1 MKARVAGLS
10 SVIAIAV
17 AGLLLA
23 AAPSAMAAP
32 ANDNF
37 ASAQVVGPALP
48 VSVPASNIG
57 ATAEPAEQP
66 IYGNAVSSSIWFKWT
81 AAPAT
86 AGQVVVNL
94 CGSGF
99 TGDEFPFEKFAVRTS
114 FGQVVPVME
123 MAGECSA
130 RFQAVNGTPY
140 YIQVDYGTDQGDFTF
155 RMRKLAPPANDN
167 WSGRQVIGPALP
179 VTLNTTNVD
188 STWEVGEPATLGGTN
203 SSRSVWYSW
212 TAPANGRIALD
223 VCESTRVV
231 GAQNKRVV
239 IYTGNSLGTLVQF
252 AVPDS
257 DCEINFLATAGVNYT
272 IAFSGY
278 IVGEMNFVLSLVNA
292 PPPTNDNFAAATVV
306 GPGLPISLAGDN
318 DFSTAE
324 VGEPQHTGIG
334 NAYHSNWY
342 SWTPAANMRVRI
354 SACSKNYEA
363 ARVGVYTGA
372 AVNALTQVAEKP
384 GFAPHCRVALNAVAG
399 TTYRIAAAG
408 GPQENAHGAY
418 TLDIHTENLPAN
430 DSFANAQV
438 IGPDLPATINGTT
451 VDATVEEDEPST
463 DPYGGNRNPSVWY
476 RWTAPSD
483 DPMIFSACSTGP
495 ETPVIATF
503 SGTVIGDLEHID
515 SDDKGCR
522 DGSKGG
528 RLAIA
533 PVAGQVY
540 YVLIES
546 SSEDYDT
553 AFTLSAIGLKEEAI
567 TPPVAKFNLKKA
579 IAKCKKIKGTSRKA
593 KKKRA
598 NCIKAAKKKA
608 AIIKCKKLT
617 SASAEA
623 KCIKAAQK
631 KFR

>member
-10 SVIAIAV
+10 SVIAVAI

-37 ASAQVVGPALP
+37 AAAQTVGPALP
-48 VSVPASNIG
+48 VSVAASNVG
-57 ATAEPAEQP
+57 ATAQVGEPD
-66 IYGNAVSSSIWFKWT
+66 IYSNDVISSVWFKWT
-81 AAPAT
+81 AGPAT

-114 FGQVVPVME
+114 FAGAAVME
-123 MAGECSA
+123 MAGECSS
-130 RFQAVNGTPY
+130 RFLAVNGTTY

-155 RMRKLAPPANDN
+155 KMRKLAPPANDN
-167 WSGRQVIGPALP
+167 WAARQIIGPALP
-179 VTLNTTNVD
+179 VTLNTTNSD
-188 STWEVGEPATLGGTN
+188 STWEAGEPATLGGSG

-212 TAPANGRIALD
+212 TAPANGRVALD
-223 VCESTRVV
+223 VCEDTPIV
-231 GAQNKRVV
+231 GASNKRVV
-239 IYTGNSLGTLVQF
+239 VYTGNSLGTLLQY

-278 IVGEMNFVLSLVNA
+278 ISGEMNFALKLINA
-292 PPPTNDNFAAATVV
+292 PPPTNDNFASAQVV
-306 GPGLPISLAGDN
+306 GPGLPVSLAGNN
-318 DFSTAE
+318 DFATAQA
-324 VGEPQHTGIG
+324 GEPQHTGVG
-334 NAYHSNWY
+334 APFHSNWY
-342 SWTPAANMRVRI
+342 SWTPATNTRVRI
-354 SACSKNYEA
+354 SACSKTFDA

-372 AVNALTQVAEKP
+372 AVAALTQVAELP
-384 GFAPHCRVALNAVAG
+384 GFAPHCRVTLNAVAG

-408 GPQENAHGAY
+408 GSQENAHGEY
-418 TLDIHTENLPAN
+418 VLDIHAESLPGN
-430 DSFANAQV
+430 DNFANAQV

-451 VDATVEEDEPST
+451 VDATVEDDEPST
-463 DPYGGNRNPSVWY
+463 DPYGGQRNPSVWY

-483 DPMIFSACSTGP
+483 DPIIFQACSTGP

-503 SGTVIGDLEHID
+503 SGTVLSELEHID
-515 SDDKGCR
+515 SDAGGCR
-522 DGSKGG
+522 DGSNGG

-533 PVAGQVY
+533 PVAGQSY
-540 YVLIES
+540 YVLVES
-546 SSEDYDT
+546 KNEDYDT
-553 AFTLSAIGLKEEAI
+553 AFTLSAIGLKEEEI
-567 TPPVAKFNLKKA
+567 TPPVPAFNLKKA

>member
-1 MKARVAGLS
+1 VAGLIS
-10 SVIAIAV
+10 ATAIIAT
-17 AGLLLA
+17 GLMLA
-23 AAPSAMAAP
+23 ASPAMAAP

-37 ASAQVVGPALP
+37 ASAQVIGPALP
-48 VSVPASNIG
+48 VNVPASNVG
-57 ATAEPAEQP
+57 ATAEVGEPD
-66 IYGNAVSSSIWFKWT
+66 IYSNDVTSSVWFRWT
-81 AAPAT
+81 APSAAK
-86 AGQVVVNL
+86 VVVDL
-94 CGSGF
+94 CNNGF
-99 TGDEFPFEKFAVRTS
+99 TGDEFPFEKFAVRTDFNS
-114 FGQVVPVME
+114 GPGLKME
-123 MAGECSA
+123 PAGECSA
-130 RFQAVNGTPY
+130 RFTPVASTIY
-140 YIQVDYGTDQGDFTF
+140 YIQVDYGSDQGTF
-155 RMRKLAPPANDN
+155 NFKLRPLAPPANDN
-167 WSGRQVIGPALP
+167 FTSAKVIGPALP
-179 VTLNTTNVD
+179 VSLNTTNGD
-188 STWEVGEPATLGGTN
+188 SSWEANEPATLGGSS

-212 TAPANGRIALD
+212 TAPSTGRVALD
-223 VCESTRVV
+223 VCESTPIV
-231 GAQNKRVV
+231 GASNKRVV
-239 IYTGNSLGTLVQF
+239 VYTGGPLITNLVQY

-257 DCEINFLATAGVNYT
+257 DCEINFLANVGVKYT

-278 IVGEMNFVLSLVNA
+278 ISGEMNFVLNLINA

-306 GPGLPISLAGDN
+306 GPGLPISLAGNN

-342 SWTPAANMRVRI
+342 SWTPAANTRVRI
-354 SACSKNYEA
+354 SACSKTFDA

-623 KCIKAAQK
+623 KCIKTAKK

>member
-10 SVIAIAV
+10 SVIAIAI
-17 AGLLLA
+17 AGLVLA

-37 ASAQVVGPALP
+37 ASAQVIGPGLP
-48 VSVPASNIG
+48 VTVAASNVG

-81 AAPAT
+81 APSAAK
-86 AGQVVVNL
+86 VVVDL
-94 CGSGF
+94 CNNGF

-114 FGQVVPVME
+114 FGQVVPIME

-130 RFQAVNGTPY
+130 RFTPLAATVY
-140 YIQVDYGTDQGDFTF
+140 YIQVDYGTDQGTF
-155 RMRKLAPPANDN
+155 NFKLRPLTPPANDN
-167 WSGRQVIGPALP
+167 YASRQVIGPALP
-179 VTLNTTNVD
+179 VTLNTTNAD
-188 STWEVGEPATLGGTN
+188 SSWEANEPATLGG
-203 SSRSVWYSW
+203 SSASRSVWYSW
-212 TAPANGRIALD
+212 TAPANGRVALD
-223 VCESTRVV
+223 VCDDTPIV
-231 GAQNKRVV
+231 GASNKRVV
-239 IYTGNSLGTLVQF
+239 VYTGGPLITNLVQY

-278 IVGEMNFVLSLVNA
+278 ISGEMNFVLKLVNA
-292 PPPTNDNFAAATVV
+292 PPPTNDNFASAQVV
-306 GPGLPISLAGDN
+306 GPGLPVTVSGNN
-318 DFSTAE
+318 DFATKE
-324 VGEPQHTGIG
+324 VSEPQHA
-334 NAYHSNWY
+334 NAGPPYHSLWY
-342 SWTPAANMRVRI
+342 SWTPSANTRVRI
-354 SACSKNYEA
+354 SACSKTFDA

-372 AVNALTQVAEKP
+372 TLATLTQVAELP
-384 GFAPHCRVALNAVAG
+384 GFSPHCRVALNAIAG

-408 GPQENAHGAY
+408 GPQENAHGEF
-418 TLDIHTENLPAN
+418 TLDIHAESLPGN
-430 DSFANAQV
+430 DNFANAGV
-438 IGPDLPATINGTT
+438 IGPALPATINGTT
-451 VDATVEEDEPST
+451 VDATVEDDEPST
-463 DPYGGNRNPSVWY
+463 DPYGGQRNPSVWY

-483 DPMIFSACSTGP
+483 DPMIFQACSTGP
-495 ETPVIATF
+495 ETPVLAAF
-503 SGTVIGDLEHID
+503 SGTVLSELEHID
-515 SDDKGCR
+515 SDAGGCP

-533 PVAGQVY
+533 PVSGQTY
-540 YVLIES
+540 YVLVES
-546 SSEDYDT
+546 KDEDYDT
-553 AFTLSAIGLKEEAI
+553 PFTLSAIGPKKEVI
-567 TPPVAKFNLKKA
+567 TPPATFNLKKA

-623 KCIKAAQK
+623 KCIKAAKK

>member
-1 MKARVAGLS
+1 MARVAGLS
-10 SVIAIAV
+10 SVIAIAI
-17 AGLLLA
+17 AGLALA

-48 VSVPASNIG
+48 VSVAASNIG
-57 ATAEPAEQP
+57 ATAQAGEPD
-66 IYGNAVSSSIWFKWT
+66 IYSNDVTSSVWFKWT
-81 AAPAT
+81 AGPAT

-99 TGDEFPFEKFAVRTS
+99 TGDDFPFEKFAVRKDFNTPA
-114 FGQVVPVME
+114 QLVME

-130 RFQAVNGTPY
+130 RFLAVNGQTY

-155 RMRKLAPPANDN
+155 RMRKLTPPANDN
-167 WSGRQVIGPALP
+167 WAGRQIIGPALP
-179 VTLNTTNVD
+179 VTLNTTNSD
-188 STWEVGEPATLGGTN
+188 STHEVGEPATLGGSG

-212 TAPANGRIALD
+212 TAPANGRVALN
-223 VCESTRVV
+223 VCEDTPIV
-231 GAQNKRVV
+231 GASNKRVV
-239 IYTGNSLGTLVQF
+239 VYTGNSLATLVQF

-278 IVGEMNFVLSLVNA
+278 ISGEMSFVLKLVNA
-292 PPPTNDNFAAATVV
+292 PAPANDNFASAQVV
-306 GPGLPISLAGDN
+306 GPGLPVSATGNN
-318 DFSTAE
+318 DFATKE
-324 VGEPQHTGIG
+324 VGEPQHA
-334 NAYHSNWY
+334 NAGPPYHSLWY
-342 SWTPAANMRVRI
+342 SWTPSANTRVRI
-354 SACSKNYEA
+354 SACSKTFDS

-372 AVNALTQVAEKP
+372 TVGTLTQVAELP
-384 GFAPHCRVALNAVAG
+384 GFSPHCRVVLNAVAG

-408 GPQENAHGAY
+408 GPQENAHGAFA
-418 TLDIHTENLPAN
+418 LDIHAESLPAN
-430 DSFANAQV
+430 DNFANAQV
-438 IGPDLPATINGTT
+438 IGPALPATLSGTT
-451 VDATVEEDEPST
+451 VDATIEEDEPYS

-495 ETPVIATF
+495 ETPVIAAF
-503 SGTVIGDLEHID
+503 SGTVLGDLEHID
-515 SDDKGCR
+515 SDQNGCR

-533 PVAGQVY
+533 PVSGQTY
-540 YVLIES
+540 YVLVES
-546 SSEDYDT
+546 TNEDYDT
-553 AFTLSAIGLKEEAI
+553 AFTLSAIGPKEEVI
-567 TPPVAKFNLKKA
+567 PPPATFNLKKA
-579 IAKCKKIKGTSRKA
+579 IKKCKKIKGSSRKA

-608 AIIKCKKLT
+608 AIIKCRKLT
-617 SASAEA
+617 SVPAEA
-623 KCIKAAQK
+623 KCIKAAKK